1 MNQFMKTKLGK
12 KDAIYLS
19 VIAVL
24 VIAVIVVG
32 LALGIE
38 PKEEEENF
46 FKVYYDNKCES
57 YGIQNYNLSK
67 GQIIFIGDSIT
78 DLCPLDD
85 YYLDLPLA
93 CYNRGIGGDTT
104 EGVLDRLQVSIFDL
118 MPSKVVLM
126 IGTNDVNGGK
136 SEEYIVNNYA
146 KIVKEIKKGVPN
158 VELYCM
164 SIIPQNKDM
173 ESYSDVDTTAN
184 NIKIQSIN
192 GKIKGLSEEQGATYI
207 DLYPALLGKEGNLD
221 KAYSDDGLHLNA
233 EGFVV
238 WSGILK
244 PYLS

>member
-38 PKEEEENF
+38 PKEENF

-85 YYLDLPLA
+85 YYFDLPLA

-146 KIVKEIKKGVPN
+146 KIVKEIKEGVPN

-233 EGFVV
+233 EGFAV

>member
-24 VIAVIVVG
+24 IIAVIVVG

-38 PKEEEENF
+38 PKEEENF

-136 SEEYIVNNYA
+136 SEKYIVNNYA
-146 KIVKEIKKGVPN
+146 KIIKEIKEGVPN

-192 GKIKGLSEEQGATYI
+192 GKIKGLSEEQEATYI

-233 EGFVV
+233 EGFAV